1 MPTPRPIIVA
11 RVGPLDG
18 IATAWPTSPITDRA
32 TASPATAV
40 MIGSPIATRLPSTK
54 LKMIIAAMM
63 PTISLVSDGSS
74 ESVVP
79 IDPAAAVVMPAFVA
93 GSVASMTFWASS
105 VVRSPEETSMRT
117 GANAVCL
124 SFDSRP
130 AVWPELLSGLV
141 TL

>member
-1 MPTPRPIIVA
+1 
-11 RVGPLDG
+11 
-18 IATAWPTSPITDRA
+18 
-32 TASPATAV
+32 
-40 MIGSPIATRLPSTK
+40 MIGRPIATRLPSTK
-54 LKMIIAAMM
+54 LRMIIAAMM

-79 IDPAAAVVMPAFVA
+79 IEPAAAVVMPALVA
-93 GSVASMTFWASS
+93 GAVASMTFCASS
-105 VVRSPEETSMRT
+105 VVRSPDETSIST

-130 AVWPELLSGLV
+130 AVCPELLSGLV